1 MIGSIINRE
10 RIMKDTT
17 TVWVIE
23 DNERL
28 RGYLKK
34 YINQTKDLKCTG
46 AFSNCESAL
55 AVLDSDPAPQIL
67 LIDLGLPGMSGIE
80 GIRVFKER
88 APEIEPL
95 VLTVNDTREK
105 VFEAIQAGASG
116 YMLKSASMDEIVEGC
131 RKVAGGGASLDE
143 NIARMMLNAFRKTG
157 AIKPAKKEEE
167 ADHNLTDR
175 ELEILQLLADG
186 YYVKEIVDMLDIST
200 NTVKFHCKNL
210 YAKLHAQ
217 SQRNA
222 ISEARRR
229 GIL

>member
-1 MIGSIINRE
+1 MNDI
-10 RIMKDTT
+10 T
-17 TVWVIE
+17 TVWIIE
-23 DNERL
+23 DNDRL
-28 RGYLKK
+28 REYLHK
-34 YINQTKDLKCTG
+34 YINQTQDLQCTG
-46 AFSNCESAL
+46 AFAACEPAL
-55 AVLDSDPAPQIL
+55 ETLFPQTAPEIL

-80 GIRVFKER
+80 GIHVFKER
-88 APEIEPL
+88 IPTVEPL

-116 YMLKSASMDEIVEGC
+116 YLLKSASMDEIVEGC

-143 NIARMMLNAFRKTG
+143 NIAKMMLNAFRKSG
-157 AIKPAKKEEE
+157 ATKPAKKKEET
-167 ADHNLTDR
+167 DHNLTER

-186 YYVKEIVDMLDIST
+186 YYMKEIEDKLEISM

-210 YAKLHAQ
+210 YKKLHAQ
-217 SQRNA
+217 SQRSA